1 MKKLQHIKTKEYKM
15 RSRTPK
21 SGIIYL
27 MTDTVYREHGY
38 AKIGFTA
45 RDIRKRLS
53 EANVFNPKKDTHMIF
68 AKRVDNPRQVEAIA
82 IKALNDSQIGCKGEW
97 FKGDVNKMVEIIK
110 DAVEHH

>member
-1 MKKLQHIKTKEYKM
+1 MKT
-15 RSRTPK
+15 RNPK

-27 MTDTVYREHGY
+27 MTDTVYRENGY

-53 EANVFNPKKDTHMIF
+53 EANVWNPKKDTHMVF

-82 IKALNDSQIGCKGEW
+82 MQALSDKQFGCKGEW
-97 FKGDVNKMVEIIK
+97 FKGDINKMVEIIK
-110 DAVEHH
+110 DAVEHY